1 MMKRA
6 ILAMLLIF
14 IGGCAAVQDPPS
26 GPAPEISGTQ
36 DLVLDEQDLQQLGM
50 AGDGTDCRT
59 EGYPTN
65 DRSPLAQYSF
75 CSYTVNTLDDTQ
87 IVLELQK
94 FTNREDLY
102 GTYQYASLHL
112 RGFEGLIS
120 EDDYGDQSRFYV
132 SNESAV
138 HYYHLWTSRDEYL
151 IHITS
156 KGSREAREHIAG
168 MGRRILSRF
177 G

>member
-1 MMKRA
+1 MRLAVMLA
-6 ILAMLLIF
+6 ILLVL
-14 IGGCAAVQDPPS
+14 IGGCSIVQDPPS

-36 DLVLDEQDLQQLGM
+36 ELVLDEQDLQQLGM
-50 AGDGTDCRT
+50 TGDGADCQT
-59 EGYPTN
+59 EEYPAN
-65 DRSPLAQYSF
+65 DRSPLAQYSI
-75 CSYTVNTLDDTQ
+75 CYYTIHRDDAEV
-87 IVLELQK
+87 VLELQK
-94 FTNREDLY
+94 FTNREDLN
-102 GTYQYASLHL
+102 GAYQYASLHL

-138 HYYHLWTSRDEYL
+138 YYYHLWICKDEYL

-156 KGSREAREHIAG
+156 KGSKEAGEHIAKT
-168 MGRRILSRF
+168 GRRILSRF